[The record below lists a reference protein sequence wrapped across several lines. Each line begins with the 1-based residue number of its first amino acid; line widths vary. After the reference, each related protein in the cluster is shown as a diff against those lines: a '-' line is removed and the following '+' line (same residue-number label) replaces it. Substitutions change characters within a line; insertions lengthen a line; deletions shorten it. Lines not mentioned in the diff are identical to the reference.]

1 MVYRC
6 QWVKEDPIEQAYHDT
21 EWGKVHQTDEAL
33 FEALTLELM
42 QSGLSWST
50 ILKKR
55 ANFTAAF
62 AKWSIP
68 EIAQLTPEKVDEL
81 MENQGIIRHRKKI
94 EAVIANAQAAQELQ
108 VTFGDLATY
117 FATFT
122 VYMPDPKETALFLSK
137 ELKKRG
143 FKFVGPTTSYS
154 FMQAV
159 GMVNDHEKQCAF
171 REV

>member
-6 QWVKEDPIEQAYHDT
+6 QWVKDDPIEQAYHDT

-55 ANFTAAF
+55 ANFTVAF
-62 AKWSIP
+62 ANWSIP
-68 EIAQLTPEKVDEL
+68 EIAQFTPEKVDEL
-81 MENQGIIRHRKKI
+81 MENQGIIRYRKKI

-108 VTFGDLATY
+108 ETFGDLATY

-159 GMVNDHEKQCAF
+159 GMVNDHEEQCAF

>member
-21 EWGKVHQTDEAL
+21 EWGKPHETDEAL

-55 ANFTAAF
+55 QNFKEAF
-62 AKWSIP
+62 ANWSIA
-68 EIAQLTPEKVDEL
+68 EIAQFTPKKVDEL
-81 MENQGIIRHRKKI
+81 MENTGIIRHRKKI
-94 EAVIANAQAAQELQ
+94 EAVITNAKATLEIQK
-108 VTFGDLATY
+108 TFGDLATY
-117 FATFT
+117 LQTFT

-159 GMVNDHEKQCAF
+159 GMVNDHEDQCAF

>member
-6 QWVKEDPIEQAYHDT
+6 QWVKDDPIEQAYHDT

-55 ANFTAAF
+55 ANFTKAF
-62 AKWSIP
+62 ANWSIP
-68 EIAQLTPEKVDEL
+68 EIARFTPKKVDEL
-81 MENQGIIRHRKKI
+81 IENKEIVRHRKKI
-94 EAVIANAQAAQELQ
+94 EAVIANAQAAQKLQ
-108 VTFGDLATY
+108 ETFGDLATY

-159 GMVNDHEKQCAF
+159 GMVNDHEEQCAF

>member
-6 QWVKEDPIEQAYHDT
+6 QWVKDDPIEQAYHDT

-62 AKWSIP
+62 ANWSIS
-68 EIAQLTPEKVDEL
+68 EIARFTPEKVDEL
-81 MENQGIIRHRKKI
+81 MENKGIVRHRKKI
-94 EAVIANAQAAQELQ
+94 EAVIANAQAAQKLQ
-108 VTFGDLATY
+108 ETFGDLATY